1 MEKSKNI
8 RYLIYSIMIILIM
21 GLMFLIPNQTRA
33 HDTSQAH
40 SILDS
45 IKNSHSQY
53 NGTIPIWFQTL
64 QQRHDLYCMG
74 HDDLFQG
81 LSQYRN
87 SLYLRINGN
96 TASGHVQQ
104 TNEDVTITDRLN
116 GMFAYIIAADGENG
130 GYGYAP
136 DSETDQRAWSASQI
150 ALYKFIDEWIGDPTD
165 NIIQIGERFNVGD
178 WHGKYNNRID
188 ADAQGNP
195 NLQRANQILKEAGE
209 YADSI
214 GNSTGSSEVVANDT
228 TNKDNIKVEYFTEN
242 EVSYMKVGPFNWTFT
257 GKLNSVT
264 LTGNN
269 GIQPEIRIYKAD
281 GKTQTDASGI
291 ESGKNFYVAFRT
303 DTGITSISK
312 LEGKGQNAASG
323 IINAEI
329 WFLEN
334 INADGQKIILVDY
347 GTDEPKDF
355 TITTENILLP
365 IDFTIVKVDEDDNT
379 IKLSGVKFKFYNVV
393 LGKYLQQ
400 SGESFVFVDTI
411 EEATEYET
419 DSEGRIELKNVP
431 VGIYRAYET
440 ENPNRNY
447 DVLEDPVEFTPTD
460 NAEIMIT
467 NKQKYISFIIEKVDL
482 EDNTIKIPGVGFK
495 FYNVDEGKFLYE
507 NSEGEYELVDTIEEA
522 TEYITDENGRIDLDY
537 VPIGTYLAYETKIPD
552 RRYEV
557 SEEPVQFTPEDNKV
571 IVITNEVQNISFSI
585 VKVDEYD
592 TDKKLSGVGFKF
604 YSVRKEK
611 FIKTTDT
618 EYEYEFVDTIEEAT
632 EFITDENG
640 KIQLDYVPKGEYI
653 AYETRNPNYG
663 YVVDSSEGIQ
673 VVPEEGAEVTL
684 TNPPEYV
691 KLSGMVWLDKQS
703 EKMSVRNDLYRLD
716 DNDDQDVLMEGIK
729 VTLKDKRTGEPV
741 TDRIEGLAEDQV
753 IVNPTYTDAEGN
765 YHFDYVSAD
774 DLENYYV
781 EFEYDGMIYQNVT
794 PNLENVEKGS
804 KASEPDRQTFNNNY
818 STIERG
824 NAELQASAK
833 DSQGNEHGRVNYK
846 VQEQSELKRILEKES
861 TESCEIIATTDAAG
875 YVIDLE
881 TRDENNEIK
890 YINLGIYERLQ
901 TDLSI
906 RSEIAKVTAEING
919 YGHVYNYMV
928 GENALGNQS
937 IEDWNLGIRTYD
949 GRYKNA
955 YERPIY
961 KADAEYTNASDPS
974 KELRMTMTYE
984 ISIINESQLYSKIN
998 QVVSYFNNKYTV
1010 NAIGS
1015 KVNEQG
1021 VVEGT
1026 TLSAGDYTVES
1037 YNDSFNRLTINT
1049 GALNEIINP
1058 STVAAG
1064 EGEQKV
1070 TQQKVYV
1077 QFNLSRGAIVDM
1089 LNEGDTKEK
1098 TLDFVS
1104 EIASFTSYLD
1114 ENGTLYAAYDLDS
1127 VPNNATLNNE
1137 STYEDDTEKAS
1148 PIALTI
1154 AEPRQ
1159 VTGTV
1164 FEDNQIAND
1173 QNTAEGNGMFDEGSE
1188 TRLNGVTVELI
1199 DVTTG
1204 NLTSYVNDE
1213 GETVTPTIEMTD
1225 GNYTITGFIPGEYQV
1240 RFTWGNG
1247 TTRVDSSLG
1256 YDGGTE
1262 EITVENYKSTV
1273 MDYNTYNSET
1283 ENRKYYMDDGIMN
1296 GRSQAIDNTETRAE
1310 IDQALQNYNYAS
1322 DSSIETMTASTLPM
1336 TYSIEYDTDDL
1347 TNVVLEGNNIRFL
1360 RDNMNFGIIR
1370 RAKPGLELEKTV
1382 SNFKLTLPTGQVLI
1396 DATIDENGNLSG
1408 ETNYLSYI
1416 GDPTDPSSA
1425 VIRAELDENLIQGS
1439 QLEVTYTLR
1448 ATNVGQ
1454 ADFLSSDYGYY
1465 RFGETYYNAVGQ
1477 EQKEQDII
1485 TSSPALIVDYLDESL
1500 QYSES
1505 NQINI
1510 DNEWQLV
1517 QLDANASEDENR
1529 NQLDIQVLEN
1539 VLTHKYTDSEGNE
1552 VDLGNYTI
1560 YKTAHLANS
1569 NLKPLYSRNSAGESA
1584 TVQMVATQNLSS
1596 GTDAGTI
1603 NQAEIILLTKPGG
1616 GEPSH
1621 TPGNYIPDPNNPDSI
1636 PGKEIDDSP
1645 SPEVVVIPSTGGNM
1659 NYVLPITV
1667 GVVACIILA
1676 GGVFLIKTKV
1686 LKKKDE

>member
-1 MEKSKNI
+1 MSSMKKIFKNVI
-8 RYLIYSIMIILIM
+8 YTIIITIMAGLIL
-21 GLMFLIPNQTRA
+21 LIP
-33 HDTSQAH
+33 SQSKAV
-40 SILDS
+40 SVDESMQLLNNIS
-45 IKNSHSQY
+45 NSHAPY
-53 NGTIPIWFQTL
+53 TGNIPLRFGIL
-64 QQRHDLYCMG
+64 QQRHDLYCLG
-74 HDDLFQG
+74 YEVTFQG
-81 LSQYRN
+81 WQTYKN
-87 SLYLRINGN
+87 TKYIRIVGN
-96 TASGHVQQ
+96 TATDYTSGVAGTTVSHI
-104 TNEDVTITDRLN
+104 NN
-116 GMFAYIIAADGENG
+116 GILAYILSTDG

-136 DSETDQRAWSASQI
+136 GQMVDIANYSQTQR
-150 ALYKFIDEWIGDPTD
+150 ALYKFINTWCETPGSAFGLGAWGNTNNNNWINTPNSIYD
-165 NIIQIGERFNVGD
+165 QAVG
-178 WHGKYNNRID
+178 Y
-188 ADAQGNP
+188 
-195 NLQRANQILKEAGE
+195 AN
-209 YADSI
+209 SI
-214 GNSTGSSEVVANDT
+214 GNTTSNSEVIANDT
-228 TNKDNIKVEYFTEN
+228 TNRDNIAIDYYTEN
-242 EVSYMKVGPFNWTFT
+242 EVSYVKVGPFNWTFT
-257 GKLNSVT
+257 GKLDSVK

-269 GIQPEIRIYKAD
+269 DVQPEIRIYKAD
-281 GKTQTDASGI
+281 AVTQTDASGI
-291 ESGKNFYVAFRT
+291 ESGKNFYISFRA
-303 DTGITSISK
+303 DTGITSISR
-312 LEGKGQNAASG
+312 LEGTGKNSSTG
-323 IINAEI
+323 IISADV

-334 INADGQKIILVDY
+334 VRYDTQNVLLANCS
-347 GTDEPKDF
+347 TEEPKSY
-355 TITTENILLP
+355 TIVTENIPLTL
-365 IDFTIVKVDEDDNT
+365 DFSVVKVDEYDQT
-379 IKLSGVKFKFYNVV
+379 IVLPNVGFKFYNKDA
-393 LGKYLQQ
+393 GKYLQ
-400 SGESFVFVDTI
+400 FVLNDDNEVTQVNYVDTI
-411 EEATEYET
+411 EEATEL
-419 DSEGRIELKNVP
+419 S
-431 VGIYRAYET
+431 
-440 ENPNRNY
+440 
-447 DVLEDPVEFTPTD
+447 
-460 NAEIMIT
+460 
-467 NKQKYISFIIEKVDL
+467 
-482 EDNTIKIPGVGFK
+482 
-495 FYNVDEGKFLYE
+495 
-507 NSEGEYELVDTIEEA
+507 
-522 TEYITDENGRIDLDY
+522 TDENGRIELNG
-537 VPIGTYLAYETKIPD
+537 VLAGT
-552 RRYEV
+552 
-557 SEEPVQFTPEDNKV
+557 
-571 IVITNEVQNISFSI
+571 
-585 VKVDEYD
+585 
-592 TDKKLSGVGFKF
+592 
-604 YSVRKEK
+604 
-611 FIKTTDT
+611 
-618 EYEYEFVDTIEEAT
+618 
-632 EFITDENG
+632 
-640 KIQLDYVPKGEYI
+640 YI
-653 AYETRNPNYG
+653 AYETKNPNYG
-663 YVVDSSEGIQ
+663 YVVDSNGKEI
-673 VVPEEGAEVTL
+673 VPSNTEEIII
-684 TNPPEYV
+684 TNTPEYV

-703 EKMSVRNDLYRLD
+703 EKMSVRNELYRLD

-729 VTLKDKRTGEPV
+729 VTLKDRRTGEPV
-741 TDRIEGLAEDQV
+741 TERIEGLAEDQV

-765 YHFDYVSAD
+765 YHFDYVSSAD
-774 DLENYYV
+774 LSNYYV
-781 EFEYDGMIYQNVT
+781 EFEYDGMVYQNVT
-794 PNLENVEKGS
+794 PHLENVEKGS

-824 NAELQASAK
+824 NTELQASAK
-833 DSQGNEHGRVNYK
+833 DSQGNEHGRVNYT
-846 VQEQSELKRILEKES
+846 VQEQSELKRILEMES

-875 YVIDLE
+875 YAIDFE
-881 TRDENNEIK
+881 NRDENNEIK
-890 YINLGIYERLQ
+890 HINLGVYERLQ

-961 KADAEYTNASDPS
+961 KADAEYTNQDTS
-974 KELRMTMTYE
+974 KELKMTMTYE

-998 QVVSYFNNKYTV
+998 QIVSYFNNKYIV
-1010 NAIGS
+1010 NAIGTS
-1015 KVNEQG
+1015 VNEQG
-1021 VVEGT
+1021 EITGK
-1026 TLSAGDYTVES
+1026 TLQQGDYTVES

-1058 STVAAG
+1058 STVAAE

-1077 QFNLSRGAIVDM
+1077 QFNLSRQAIVDM

-1104 EIASFTSYLD
+1104 EIASFTSYSD
-1114 ENGTLYAAYDLDS
+1114 RNGTLYAAYDLDS

-1159 VTGTV
+1159 IEGTI
-1164 FEDNQIAND
+1164 FEDNQVAND
-1173 QNTAEGNGMFDEGSE
+1173 QNTAEGNGVFDGEENE
-1188 TRLNGVTVELI
+1188 TKLNGVTVELI
-1199 DVTTG
+1199 DESTK
-1204 NLTSYVNDE
+1204 NPTSYVNDD
-1213 GETVTPTIEMTD
+1213 GQTVTPTIEMKD
-1225 GNYTITGFIPGEYQV
+1225 GDYKITGFIPGEYQV

-1247 TTRVDSSLG
+1247 TTRVDGSLG

-1360 RDNMNFGIIR
+1360 TDNMNFGIIR

-1396 DATIDENGNLSG
+1396 DATIDENGNLRG

-1477 EQKEQDII
+1477 EQKDQDII

-1505 NQINI
+1505 SQINI

-1529 NQLDIQVLEN
+1529 NQLDIQTLEN

-1552 VDLGNYTI
+1552 IDLGNYTI
-1560 YKTAHLANS
+1560 YKTPCLADRK
-1569 NLKPLYSRNSAGESA
+1569 LRPKYSRNETGDSA

-1621 TPGNYIPDPNNPDSI
+1621 TPGNYIPDPNPPDTI
-1636 PGKEIDDSP
+1636 PGKEIDDTP
-1645 SPEVVVIPSTGGNM
+1645 SPEIVVIPSTGGNM